1 MSKLYKALQKSEN
14 VKNAWIFEAQQS
26 SSGNEEPQATVTT
39 TSLKSSPAIS
49 MRSHKMQM
57 FFTVL
62 IAVAVISLG
71 LQMKTSWDFRT
82 AKVNTVSLSENI
94 NNQTEKITTLEA
106 LIVQFREERIAQLAQ
121 MNNRVDELNTV
132 IKEKD
137 DKITDIEIENN
148 ILAVKIR
155 KVSEDNDVLMSKY
168 IELGE
173 EVDTLK
179 ESSNSTS
186 GIDELSYLSAQ
197 SSSGKE

>member
-26 SSGNEEPQATVTT
+26 SSGNEEPQAAATT
-39 TSLKSSPAIS
+39 TSLKSSPAMS
-49 MRSHKMQM
+49 MRSRKMQM

-71 LQMKTSWDFRT
+71 LQMKTFWDFRT

-94 NNQTEKITTLEA
+94 NNQTEKITTLET

-148 ILAVKIR
+148 ILAVKIK

-168 IELGE
+168 IELGQ